1 MARCFLSGKYVSR
14 ARYSAFGLT
23 GAIFFHGISMTNPS
37 PAAGRLALFF
47 SEQRAQLVG
56 HFRNIFL
63 TKLHGFAIALDN
75 VVLCSP
81 GWVQL
86 LKIDR
91 LWAPRLSSR
100 ASALKATA
108 SETVSIDFKSSARCH
123 PGL

>member
-81 GWVQL
+81 GWVPL
-86 LKIDR
+86 LKIDPAVG
-91 LWAPRLSSR
+91 AP
-100 ASALKATA
+100 ALFP
-108 SETVSIDFKSSARCH
+108 SPWPPSARFGKGSH
-123 PGL
+123 